1 MHDARR
7 PPHAWKKSYPAG
19 IHWDGPIATSALQ
32 ELLDRAV
39 ADYGERPALEYRDQR
54 LSYRELGNQ
63 AARAA
68 AAFRH
73 IGIGRGCAVA
83 LYLPNTAWHPIAFFG
98 VLRTGAHVVHLSPL
112 DAERE
117 LIHKLTDSGAR
128 TLVTVNLFG
137 LREKALRLAAA
148 GHLDRVIVA
157 DEGVWGPPSPSSS
170 VAGSAIVFR
179 HPPLEGAE
187 ALSPPQGPQTRAD
200 PPPAELRY
208 SEGSATQKGDRSRQ
222 QPTSVGGGDRHPR
235 AMVDWPIGAELI
247 SLEFLMAEAPT
258 PSMWPPVSLDDIALL
273 QYTGGTTGVPMAAVL
288 THANLTAAVSS
299 YRIWISGQRS
309 ADAPPD
315 RVLMVLPLFHI
326 YGLVS
331 VMLRH
336 LASGNELLLRSRFD
350 IEAVLRDIEVNR
362 VTAFPGVP
370 TMWAAVVNYPG
381 IEQRDLSALRTC
393 GSGGAPLPIELAERF
408 GRITGLALRR
418 GWGMTET
425 SAAGINS
432 PLHGPAKPGTVGLPL
447 PGITVEVVALD
458 NPHRVL
464 VPGEVGELRIKGKN
478 VMQRYWNR
486 PGETAAF
493 ADGGFLTGDI
503 GTMDEDGYFFI
514 LDRKKD
520 MILSGGFNVYPQLIE
535 QAIYEHPDVEEV
547 LVIGIPDPYR
557 GEAAKAFV
565 KLRPGAP
572 PLTHGALK
580 DFLADK
586 VGRHEMPAA
595 LEIRA
600 ALPRTGVGK
609 LSKKELVQEERARIA
624 FSTPPAGPHAR
635 QVEFGDAPSPGICAT
650 SAQILASPQAEE

>member
-1 MHDARR
+1 MYDARR
-7 PPHAWKKSYPAG
+7 PPHAWEKSYPAG
-19 IHWDGPIATSALQ
+19 TRWDSPIATSTLQ
-32 ELLDRAV
+32 ELLDRTV
-39 ADYGERPALEYRDQR
+39 ADYGERPALEYRERR
-54 LSYRELGNQ
+54 LSYRELGDQ

-83 LYLPNTAWHPIAFFG
+83 LYLPNTPWHPIAFFG

-117 LIHKLTDSGAR
+117 LIHKLSDSGVR

-157 DEGVWGPPSPSSS
+157 DDGVWGPPSPSP
-170 VAGSAIVFR
+170 VAGSAIAFR
-179 HPPLEGAE
+179 HPPLEGAD
-187 ALSPPQGPQTRAD
+187 ALSPPQGPLMRAD
-200 PPPAELRY
+200 LPPP
-208 SEGSATQKGDRSRQ
+208 
-222 QPTSVGGGDRHPR
+222 GGGDRRPR
-235 AMVDWPIGAELI
+235 AMVDGPAGVELI
-247 SLEFLMAEAPT
+247 SLELLMAEAPT
-258 PSMWPPVSLDDIALL
+258 PSKWPPVSADDIALL

-299 YRIWISGQRS
+299 YHIWISGQRP

-326 YGLVS
+326 YGLVG
-331 VMLRH
+331 VMLRR
-336 LASGNELLLRSRFD
+336 LALGNELLLRSRFD

-370 TMWAAVVNYPG
+370 TMWAALVNHPG
-381 IEQRDLSALRTC
+381 IEQRDLSALRSC
-393 GSGGAPLPIELAERF
+393 ASGGAPLPIELAERF
-408 GRITGLALRR
+408 GRITGRALPS

-425 SAAGINS
+425 SSAGIS
-432 PLHGPAKPGTVGLPL
+432 PRLGGPAKPGTVGLPL

-458 NPHRVL
+458 DPHRVL
-464 VPGEVGELRIKGKN
+464 GPGEVGELRVKGKN
-478 VMQRYWNR
+478 VTKRYWNR
-486 PGETAAF
+486 PDETAAAF

-503 GTMDEDGYFFI
+503 GTMDKDGYFFI

-557 GEAAKAFV
+557 GEAAKAFI
-565 KLRPGAP
+565 KLRPGASC
-572 PLTHGALK
+572 LTHDALK

-595 LEIRA
+595 VEIRA

-609 LSKKELVQEERARIA
+609 LSKKELIEEERARILS
-624 FSTPPAGPHAR
+624 STLPAGPHAR
-635 QVEFGDAPSPGICAT
+635 QVVE
-650 SAQILASPQAEE
+650 L

>member
-1 MHDARR
+1 MHDARW
-7 PPHAWKKSYPAG
+7 PPHAWEKSYPAG
-19 IHWDGPIATSALQ
+19 LRWDSPIATSTLQ

-39 ADYGERPALEYRDQR
+39 ADYGERPALEYRGRR

-73 IGIGRGCAVA
+73 VGINRGCAVA
-83 LYLPNTAWHPIAFFG
+83 LYLPNTPWHPIAFFG

-112 DAERE
+112 DSERV
-117 LIHKLTDSGAR
+117 LIHKLTDSRAR

-137 LREKALRLAAA
+137 LQEKALKLAAA
-148 GHLDRVIVA
+148 GHLDRIIVL
-157 DEGVWGPPSPSSS
+157 DDDTWGPPASSP
-170 VAGSAIVFR
+170 VAGSATAFH
-179 HPPLEGAE
+179 HPSGVE
-187 ALSPPQGPQTRAD
+187 APSPPR
-200 PPPAELRY
+200 
-208 SEGSATQKGDRSRQ
+208 
-222 QPTSVGGGDRHPR
+222 GGGDRHPR
-235 AMVDWPIGAELI
+235 AMVDRPGGAELN
-247 SLEFLMAEAPT
+247 SLELLMAEAPA
-258 PSMWPPVSLDDIALL
+258 PSVWPPVSTDDIALL
-273 QYTGGTTGVPMAAVL
+273 QYTGGTTGLPMAAVL

-299 YRIWISGQRS
+299 YRIWIKGQRP

-336 LASGNELLLRSRFD
+336 LASGSELLVRSRFD
-350 IEAVLRDIEVNR
+350 IEAVLRDIEINR
-362 VTAFPGVP
+362 VTSFPGVP
-370 TMWAAVVNYPG
+370 TMWAALVNYPG
-381 IEQRDLSALRTC
+381 VEQRDLSALRSC
-393 GSGGAPLPIELAERF
+393 ASGGAPLPIELAERF
-408 GRITGLALRR
+408 RRMTGLALPS

-425 SAAGINS
+425 SPAGIS
-432 PLHGPAKPGTVGLPL
+432 PPLRGPAKSGTIGLPL

-458 NPHRVL
+458 DPHRVL
-464 VPGEVGELRIKGKN
+464 GPGEVGELRVKGKN

-486 PGETAAF
+486 PDATAAAF

-503 GTMDEDGYFFI
+503 GAMDEDGYFFI

-520 MILSGGFNVYPQLIE
+520 MIISGGFNVYPQLIE

-557 GEAAKAFV
+557 GEAAKAFI
-565 KLRPGAP
+565 KLRPGASL
-572 PLTHGALK
+572 LTHDGLR

-600 ALPRTGVGK
+600 ALPRTAVGK
-609 LSKKELVQEERARIA
+609 LSKKELIEEERGRNPS
-624 FSTPPAGPHAR
+624 STLPAGPHSR
-635 QVEFGDAPSPGICAT
+635 QVE
-650 SAQILASPQAEE
+650 L

>member
-1 MHDARR
+1 MVHVGR
-7 PPHAWKKSYPAG
+7 PYAWEKSYPAG
-19 IHWDGPIATSALQ
+19 MRWDSPIATSTLQ

-39 ADYGERPALEYRDQR
+39 AEYGDRPALEYQDRCI
-54 LSYRELGNQ
+54 SYRGLGDH

-73 IGIGRGCAVA
+73 IGIDRGHAVA
-83 LYLPNTAWHPIAFFG
+83 LYMPNTPWHPIVFFG
-98 VLRTGAHVVHLSPL
+98 VLRTGAHIVHLSPL

-128 TLVTVNLFG
+128 TIVTVNLSG
-137 LREKALRLAAA
+137 VDAKALKLAAA
-148 GHLDRVIVA
+148 GHVDRVIVT
-157 DEGVWGPPSPSSS
+157 DDGVWSASSPSPFTSS
-170 VAGSAIVFR
+170 ALVFG
-179 HPPLEGAE
+179 HPPLEGEGRTAKGGPGWGDGDAANAE
-187 ALSPPQGPQTRAD
+187 ALSPPPGLLARAD
-200 PPPAELRY
+200 LPRP
-208 SEGSATQKGDRSRQ
+208 
-222 QPTSVGGGDRHPR
+222 GGGDRRR
-235 AMVDWPIGAELI
+235 AMVDWPTGVEPIP
-247 SLEFLMAEAPT
+247 LERLMAEAPAP
-258 PSMWPPVSLDDIALL
+258 PSAWPPVSADDIALL
-273 QYTGGTTGVPMAAVL
+273 QYTGATTGVPKAAAL

-299 YRIWISGQRS
+299 YRIWIGGQRG

-315 RVLMVLPLFHI
+315 RVLAVLPLFHI

-350 IEAVLRDIEVNR
+350 VEAVLRDIEVNR

-370 TMWAAVVNYPG
+370 TMWAALVNHPG
-381 IEQRDLSALRTC
+381 IEQRDLSSLRACT
-393 GSGGAPLPIELAERF
+393 SGGAPLPVELAERF
-408 GRITGLALRR
+408 GRISGLPLPS

-425 SAAGINS
+425 SPAGIS
-432 PLHGPAKPGTVGLPL
+432 PPLRGPAKPGTIGLPL

-458 NPHRVL
+458 DPHRVL
-464 VPGEVGELRIKGKN
+464 GPGDVGELRIKGRN

-486 PGETAAF
+486 PDETAAAF

-520 MILSGGFNVYPQLIE
+520 MILSGGFNVYPQVIE
-535 QAIYEHPDVEEV
+535 QAIYEHPDVEEA
-547 LVIGIPDPYR
+547 LVIGVPDPYR
-557 GEAAKAFV
+557 GEAAKAFI
-565 KLRPGAP
+565 KLRSGAS
-572 PLTHGALK
+572 PLTLDALR

-586 VGRHEMPAA
+586 IGRHEMPAA

-609 LSKKELVQEERARIA
+609 LSKKELIEEERCKGAQ
-624 FSTPPAGPHAR
+624 HA
-635 QVEFGDAPSPGICAT
+635 
-650 SAQILASPQAEE
+650 